1 MKVASHYTQKDLQ
14 KAFVEIGFRPGDII
28 SLQLS
33 LGRLGMLEGASCYE
47 EIANIVIDTLLD
59 LISGFHDN
67 NLIWTGKIYLN
78 KLDITDASI
87 QNKKI
92 GYMLQDYFLFP
103 HFNVKNNLI
112 FSLPKQTRN
121 KKEQALDYLKQI
133 NMVEFSDHYPSELS
147 GGQKARIAC
156 LRAIVSNPDA
166 LLLDEP
172 FSSLDKK
179 TMKSFQKFLFDYVKK
194 LNIPCI
200 IVSHRLVKNLDNS
213 IELNITKFT

>member
-1 MKVASHYTQKDLQ
+1 
-14 KAFVEIGFRPGDII
+14 
-28 SLQLS
+28 
-33 LGRLGMLEGASCYE
+33 MLEVKDITFSFDKKEKKPLIKNLSFKVKKG
-47 EIANIVIDTLLD
+47 EILFISGKSGLGKSTLLD

-200 IVSHRLVKNLDNS
+200 IVSHRLVKNLNNS

>member
-1 MKVASHYTQKDLQ
+1 
-14 KAFVEIGFRPGDII
+14 
-28 SLQLS
+28 
-33 LGRLGMLEGASCYE
+33 MLEIKDITFSFDKKEKKPLIKNLSFKVKKG
-47 EIANIVIDTLLD
+47 EILFISGKSGLGKSTLLD

-67 NLIWTGKIYLN
+67 DLIWTGKIYLN
-78 KLDITDASI
+78 KLDITNASI

-112 FSLPKQTRN
+112 FSLSNETKN
-121 KKEQALDYLKQI
+121 KKEIALHFLKEI
-133 NMVEFSDHYPSELS
+133 NMSEFSDHYPSELS

-156 LRAIVSNPDA
+156 LRAVISNPNA

-172 FSSLDKK
+172 FSSLDRT
-179 TMKSFQKFLFDYVKK
+179 TMKSFQKFLFNYIKE

-200 IVSHRLVKNLDNS
+200 IVSHRLIKNLDNF
-213 IELNITKFT
+213 IELNIAKFT

>member
-1 MKVASHYTQKDLQ
+1 
-14 KAFVEIGFRPGDII
+14 
-28 SLQLS
+28 
-33 LGRLGMLEGASCYE
+33 MLEVKDITFSFDKKEKKPLIKNLSFKVKKGGILFISGKSGLGKS
-47 EIANIVIDTLLD
+47 TLLD
-59 LISGFHDN
+59 LISGFHND

-78 KLDITDASI
+78 KLDITNTSI
-87 QNKKI
+87 QNKRI

-121 KKEQALDYLKQI
+121 KKEQVMNYLEQI
-133 NMVEFSDHYPSELS
+133 NMVEFSNHYPSQLS

-156 LRAIVSNPDA
+156 LRAMISNPNA

-179 TMKSFQKFLFDYVKK
+179 TTKSFQKFLFDFVKK
-194 LNIPCI
+194 LNIPCV
-200 IVSHRLVKNLDNS
+200 IVSHRLVKNLNNS

>member
-1 MKVASHYTQKDLQ
+1 
-14 KAFVEIGFRPGDII
+14 
-28 SLQLS
+28 
-33 LGRLGMLEGASCYE
+33 MLEVKDITFSFDKKEKKPLIKNLSFKVKKG
-47 EIANIVIDTLLD
+47 EILFISGKSGLGKSTLLD

-78 KLDITDASI
+78 KLDITNTSI
-87 QNKKI
+87 QNKRI

-121 KKEQALDYLKQI
+121 KKEQVMNYLEQI
-133 NMVEFSDHYPSELS
+133 NMVEFSNHYPSELS

-156 LRAIVSNPDA
+156 LRAIISNPNA

-179 TMKSFQKFLFDYVKK
+179 TMKTFQKFLFDFVIK
-194 LNIPCI
+194 LNIPCV
-200 IVSHRLVKNLDNS
+200 IVSHRLINNLNNYL
-213 IELNITKFT
+213 ELNITKFT

>member
-1 MKVASHYTQKDLQ
+1 
-14 KAFVEIGFRPGDII
+14 
-28 SLQLS
+28 
-33 LGRLGMLEGASCYE
+33 MLEVKDITFSFDKKEKKPLIKNISFKVKKG
-47 EIANIVIDTLLD
+47 EILFISGKSGLGKSTLLD

-78 KLDITDASI
+78 KIDITDASI

-112 FSLPKQTRN
+112 FSLPKETKN
-121 KKEQALDYLKQI
+121 KKEYVLNFLKKI
-133 NMVEFSDHYPSELS
+133 NMSEFSDHYPSELS

-156 LRAIVSNPDA
+156 LRAIISNPNA

-179 TMKSFQKFLFDYVKK
+179 TIKSFQKFLFDYVKK

-200 IVSHRLVKNLDNS
+200 IVSHRLVKNLNNS
-213 IELNITKFT
+213 SELNITKFAQI

>member
-1 MKVASHYTQKDLQ
+1 
-14 KAFVEIGFRPGDII
+14 
-28 SLQLS
+28 
-33 LGRLGMLEGASCYE
+33 MLEVKDITFSFDKKEKKPLIKNLSFKVKKG
-47 EIANIVIDTLLD
+47 EILFISGKSGLGKSTLLD

-67 NLIWTGKIYLN
+67 NLTWTGKIYLN

-200 IVSHRLVKNLDNS
+200 IVSHRLVKNLNNS
-213 IELNITKFT
+213 MELNITKFA

>member
-1 MKVASHYTQKDLQ
+1 
-14 KAFVEIGFRPGDII
+14 
-28 SLQLS
+28 
-33 LGRLGMLEGASCYE
+33 MLEIKDITFSFDKKEKKPLIKNLSFKVKKG
-47 EIANIVIDTLLD
+47 EILFISGKSGLGKSTLLD

-78 KLDITDASI
+78 KHDITNASI

-200 IVSHRLVKNLDNS
+200 IISHRLVKNLNNS
-213 IELNITKFT
+213 MELNITKFA

>member
-1 MKVASHYTQKDLQ
+1 
-14 KAFVEIGFRPGDII
+14 
-28 SLQLS
+28 
-33 LGRLGMLEGASCYE
+33 
-47 EIANIVIDTLLD
+47 
-59 LISGFHDN
+59 
-67 NLIWTGKIYLN
+67 
-78 KLDITDASI
+78 
-87 QNKKI
+87 
-92 GYMLQDYFLFP
+92 MLQDYFLFP

-156 LRAIVSNPDA
+156 LRAVISNPEA

-179 TMKSFQKFLFDYVKK
+179 TLKLFQKFLFEYIKELK
-194 LNIPCI
+194 IPCI
-200 IVSHRLVKNLDNS
+200 IVSHRLIKNLNNF
-213 IELNITKFT
+213 IELNISKFT

>member
-1 MKVASHYTQKDLQ
+1 
-14 KAFVEIGFRPGDII
+14 
-28 SLQLS
+28 
-33 LGRLGMLEGASCYE
+33 MLEVKDITFSFDKKEKKPLIKNLSFKVKKG
-47 EIANIVIDTLLD
+47 EILFISGKSGLGKSTLLD

-78 KLDITDASI
+78 KLDITNTSI
-87 QNKKI
+87 QNKRI

-112 FSLPKQTRN
+112 FSLPKQTKN
-121 KKEQALDYLKQI
+121 KKEQVMNYLEQI
-133 NMVEFSDHYPSELS
+133 NMVEYSNHYPSELS

-156 LRAIVSNPDA
+156 LRAIISNPDA

-200 IVSHRLVKNLDNS
+200 IVSHRLVENVNNS
-213 IELNITKFT
+213 MELNITKFA

>member
-1 MKVASHYTQKDLQ
+1 
-14 KAFVEIGFRPGDII
+14 
-28 SLQLS
+28 
-33 LGRLGMLEGASCYE
+33 MLEVKDITFSFDKKEKKPLIKNLSFKVKKG
-47 EIANIVIDTLLD
+47 EILFISGKSGLGKSTLLD

-78 KLDITDASI
+78 KLDITNTSI
-87 QNKKI
+87 QNKRI

-112 FSLPKQTRN
+112 FSLPKQTKN
-121 KKEQALDYLKQI
+121 KKEQVMNYLEQI
-133 NMVEFSDHYPSELS
+133 NMVEFSNHYPSELS

-156 LRAIVSNPDA
+156 LRAIISNPNA

-179 TMKSFQKFLFDYVKK
+179 TMKSFQKFLFDFVKK

-200 IVSHRLVKNLDNS
+200 IVSHRLVKILNNS
-213 IELNITKFT
+213 SELNITKFSQK

>member
-1 MKVASHYTQKDLQ
+1 
-14 KAFVEIGFRPGDII
+14 
-28 SLQLS
+28 
-33 LGRLGMLEGASCYE
+33 MLEVKDITFSFDKKEKKPLIKNLSFKVKKG
-47 EIANIVIDTLLD
+47 EILFISGKSGLGKSTLLD

-67 NLIWTGKIYLN
+67 NLIWSGKIYLN
-78 KLDITDASI
+78 KHDITNASI

-200 IVSHRLVKNLDNS
+200 IVSHRLVENLNNS
-213 IELNITKFT
+213 MEINITKFA

>member
-1 MKVASHYTQKDLQ
+1 
-14 KAFVEIGFRPGDII
+14 
-28 SLQLS
+28 
-33 LGRLGMLEGASCYE
+33 MLEVKDITFSFDKKEKKPLIKNLSFKVKKG
-47 EIANIVIDTLLD
+47 EILFISGKSGLGKSTLLD

-78 KLDITDASI
+78 KLDITNTSI
-87 QNKKI
+87 QDKRI

-121 KKEQALDYLKQI
+121 KKEQVLNYLKQI

-200 IVSHRLVKNLDNS
+200 IVSHRLVKNLNNS
-213 IELNITKFT
+213 SELNITKFAQN

>member
-1 MKVASHYTQKDLQ
+1 
-14 KAFVEIGFRPGDII
+14 
-28 SLQLS
+28 
-33 LGRLGMLEGASCYE
+33 MLEVKDITFSFDKKEKKPLIKNLSFKVNKG
-47 EIANIVIDTLLD
+47 EILFISGKSGLGKSTLLD

-78 KLDITDASI
+78 KLDITNISI
-87 QNKKI
+87 QNKRI

-133 NMVEFSDHYPSELS
+133 NMVEFSNHYPSELS

-156 LRAIVSNPDA
+156 LRAIISNPDA

-179 TMKSFQKFLFDYVKK
+179 TMKSFQKFLFDFVIK

-200 IVSHRLVKNLDNS
+200 IVSHRLVKNLNNS

>member
-1 MKVASHYTQKDLQ
+1 
-14 KAFVEIGFRPGDII
+14 
-28 SLQLS
+28 
-33 LGRLGMLEGASCYE
+33 MLEVKDITFSFDKKEKKPLIKNLSFKVKKG
-47 EIANIVIDTLLD
+47 EILFISGKSGLGKSTLLD

-78 KLDITDASI
+78 KIDITNIPI
-87 QNKKI
+87 QNKRI

-121 KKEQALDYLKQI
+121 KKEQVMNYLEQI
-133 NMVEFSDHYPSELS
+133 NMVEFSNHYPSELS

-156 LRAIVSNPDA
+156 LRAIISNPNA

-179 TMKSFQKFLFDYVKK
+179 TMKSFQKFLFDFVKK
-194 LNIPCI
+194 LNIPCL
-200 IVSHRLVKNLDNS
+200 IVSHRLVKNLNNS

>member
-1 MKVASHYTQKDLQ
+1 
-14 KAFVEIGFRPGDII
+14 
-28 SLQLS
+28 
-33 LGRLGMLEGASCYE
+33 MLEIKDITFSFDKKEKKPLIKNLSFKVKKG
-47 EIANIVIDTLLD
+47 EILFISGKSGLGKSTLLD

-78 KLDITDASI
+78 KLDITNASI

-179 TMKSFQKFLFDYVKK
+179 TIKSFQKFLFEYVKK
-194 LNIPCI
+194 LNIPCV
-200 IVSHRLVKNLDNS
+200 IVSHRLIENLNNS
-213 IELNITKFT
+213 MELNITKFA

>member
-1 MKVASHYTQKDLQ
+1 
-14 KAFVEIGFRPGDII
+14 
-28 SLQLS
+28 
-33 LGRLGMLEGASCYE
+33 MLEVKDITFSFDKKEKKPLIKNLNFKVKKG
-47 EIANIVIDTLLD
+47 EILFISGKSGLGKSTLLD

-78 KLDITDASI
+78 KVDITNISI
-87 QNKKI
+87 QNKRI

-121 KKEQALDYLKQI
+121 KKEQVMNYLEQI
-133 NMVEFSDHYPSELS
+133 NMVDFSNHYPSELS

-156 LRAIVSNPDA
+156 LRAIISNPNA

-179 TMKSFQKFLFDYVKK
+179 TMKSFQEFLFDFVKK
-194 LNIPCI
+194 LNIPCV
-200 IVSHRLVKNLDNS
+200 IVSHRLVKNLKNS

>member
-1 MKVASHYTQKDLQ
+1 
-14 KAFVEIGFRPGDII
+14 
-28 SLQLS
+28 
-33 LGRLGMLEGASCYE
+33 MLEVKDITFSFDKKEKKPLIKNLSFKVKKG
-47 EIANIVIDTLLD
+47 EILFISGKSGLGKSTLLD

-78 KLDITDASI
+78 KLDITNTSI
-87 QNKKI
+87 QNKRI

-121 KKEQALDYLKQI
+121 KKEQVLNYLKQI
-133 NMVEFSDHYPSELS
+133 NMAEFSEHYPSELS

-156 LRAIVSNPDA
+156 LRAIISNPNA

-179 TMKSFQKFLFDYVKK
+179 TMKSFQKFLFDYVRE

-200 IVSHRLVKNLDNS
+200 IVSHRLIKNLNN
-213 IELNITKFT
+213 INELNIAKFT

>member
-1 MKVASHYTQKDLQ
+1 
-14 KAFVEIGFRPGDII
+14 
-28 SLQLS
+28 
-33 LGRLGMLEGASCYE
+33 MLEVKDITFSFDKKEKKPLIKNLSFTVKKG
-47 EIANIVIDTLLD
+47 EILFISGKSGLGKSTLLD

-78 KLDITDASI
+78 KLDITNASI

-156 LRAIVSNPDA
+156 LRAIISNPNA

-179 TMKSFQKFLFDYVKK
+179 TMKSFQHFLFDYVKK
-194 LNIPCI
+194 LNIPCV
-200 IVSHRLVKNLDNS
+200 IVSHRLIKNLNNS
-213 IELNITKFT
+213 FEINISKFT

>member
-1 MKVASHYTQKDLQ
+1 
-14 KAFVEIGFRPGDII
+14 
-28 SLQLS
+28 
-33 LGRLGMLEGASCYE
+33 MLEVKDITFSFDKKEKKPLIKNLSFKVKKG
-47 EIANIVIDTLLD
+47 EILFISGKSGLGKSTLLD

-78 KLDITDASI
+78 KHDITNALI

-112 FSLPKQTRN
+112 FSLPRETKN
-121 KKEQALDYLKQI
+121 KKEKVIHFLNEID
-133 NMVEFSDHYPSELS
+133 MTEFLNHYPSELS
-147 GGQKARIAC
+147 GGQKARVAC
-156 LRAIVSNPDA
+156 LRAIISNPDA

-179 TMKSFQKFLFDYVKK
+179 TIQSFQKFLFDYVRK

-200 IVSHRLVKNLDNS
+200 IVSHRLIKNVNNS
-213 IELNITKFT
+213 FELNITKFT

>member
-1 MKVASHYTQKDLQ
+1 
-14 KAFVEIGFRPGDII
+14 
-28 SLQLS
+28 
-33 LGRLGMLEGASCYE
+33 MLEVKDITFSFDKKEKKPLIKNLSFKVKKG
-47 EIANIVIDTLLD
+47 EILFISGKSGLGKSTLLD

-78 KLDITDASI
+78 KINITNASI

-156 LRAIVSNPDA
+156 LRAIISNPDA

-200 IVSHRLVKNLDNS
+200 VVSHRLVKNLNNS
-213 IELNITKFT
+213 SELNITKFAQK

>member
-1 MKVASHYTQKDLQ
+1 
-14 KAFVEIGFRPGDII
+14 
-28 SLQLS
+28 
-33 LGRLGMLEGASCYE
+33 MLEVKDITFSFNKKEKKPLIKNLSFKVKKG
-47 EIANIVIDTLLD
+47 EILFISGKSGLGKSTLLD

-78 KLDITDASI
+78 KLDITNASI
-87 QNKKI
+87 QNKRI

-121 KKEQALDYLKQI
+121 KKEQVLNYLKQI
-133 NMVEFSDHYPSELS
+133 NMAEFSEHYPSELS

-156 LRAIVSNPDA
+156 LRAIISNPNA

-179 TMKSFQKFLFDYVKK
+179 TMKSFQKFLFYYVRE

-200 IVSHRLVKNLDNS
+200 IVSHRLIKNLNNI
-213 IELNITKFT
+213 IELNIAKFT

>member
-1 MKVASHYTQKDLQ
+1 
-14 KAFVEIGFRPGDII
+14 
-28 SLQLS
+28 
-33 LGRLGMLEGASCYE
+33 MLEVKDITFSFDKKEKKPLIKNLSFKVKKG
-47 EIANIVIDTLLD
+47 EILFISGKSGLGKSTLLD

-78 KLDITDASI
+78 KLDITNTSI
-87 QNKKI
+87 QNKRI

-121 KKEQALDYLKQI
+121 KKEQVMNYLKQV
-133 NMVEFSDHYPSELS
+133 NMVEFSNHYPSELS

-156 LRAIVSNPDA
+156 LRAIISNPDA

-179 TMKSFQKFLFDYVKK
+179 TMKSFQKFLFDFVKK
-194 LNIPCI
+194 LNIPCV
-200 IVSHRLVKNLDNS
+200 IVSHRLLKNLNNS
-213 IELNITKFT
+213 MELNITKFT

>member
-1 MKVASHYTQKDLQ
+1 
-14 KAFVEIGFRPGDII
+14 
-28 SLQLS
+28 
-33 LGRLGMLEGASCYE
+33 MLEIKDIKFSFDKKEKKPLIKNLSFTVKKG
-47 EIANIVIDTLLD
+47 EILFLSGKSGLGKSTLLD

-156 LRAIVSNPDA
+156 LRAIISNPDA

-179 TMKSFQKFLFDYVKK
+179 TIKSFQKFLFDYIKE

-200 IVSHRLVKNLDNS
+200 IVSHRLIKNSNNF
-213 IELNITKFT
+213 IELNISKFT

>member
-1 MKVASHYTQKDLQ
+1 
-14 KAFVEIGFRPGDII
+14 
-28 SLQLS
+28 
-33 LGRLGMLEGASCYE
+33 MLEVKDITFSFDKKEKKPLIKNLSFKVKKG
-47 EIANIVIDTLLD
+47 EILFISGKSGLGKSTLLD

-67 NLIWTGKIYLN
+67 NLIWKGKIYLN
-78 KLDITDASI
+78 KLDITNASI

-112 FSLPKQTRN
+112 FSLPRETKN
-121 KKEQALDYLKQI
+121 KKEKVIHFLNEID
-133 NMVEFSDHYPSELS
+133 MTEFLNHYPSELS

-156 LRAIVSNPDA
+156 LRAVISNPDA

-179 TMKSFQKFLFDYVKK
+179 TMKSFQKFLFDYIRK
-194 LNIPCI
+194 LNIPCV
-200 IVSHRLVKNLDNS
+200 IVSHRLIKNLNNYM
-213 IELNITKFT
+213 ELNITKFI

>member
-1 MKVASHYTQKDLQ
+1 
-14 KAFVEIGFRPGDII
+14 
-28 SLQLS
+28 
-33 LGRLGMLEGASCYE
+33 MLEIKDITFSFDKKEKKPLIKNLSFKVKKG
-47 EIANIVIDTLLD
+47 EILFISGKSGLGKSTLLD

-78 KLDITDASI
+78 KIDITNASI

-112 FSLPKQTRN
+112 FSLPKKTRN

-156 LRAIVSNPDA
+156 LRAIISNPNA

-179 TMKSFQKFLFDYVKK
+179 TMKSFQHFLFDYVKK
-194 LNIPCI
+194 LNIPCV
-200 IVSHRLVKNLDNS
+200 IVSHRLIKNLNNS
-213 IELNITKFT
+213 FEINISKFT

>member
-1 MKVASHYTQKDLQ
+1 
-14 KAFVEIGFRPGDII
+14 
-28 SLQLS
+28 
-33 LGRLGMLEGASCYE
+33 MLEVKDITFSFDKKEKKPLIKNLSFKVKKG
-47 EIANIVIDTLLD
+47 EILFISGKSGLGKSTLLD

-78 KLDITDASI
+78 KLDITNTSI
-87 QNKKI
+87 QNKRI

-121 KKEQALDYLKQI
+121 KKEQVMNYLEQI
-133 NMVEFSDHYPSELS
+133 NMVEFSNHYPSELS

-156 LRAIVSNPDA
+156 LRAIISNPNA

-179 TMKSFQKFLFDYVKK
+179 TMKSFQKFLFDFVIK
-194 LNIPCI
+194 LNIPCV
-200 IVSHRLVKNLDNS
+200 IVSHRLVKNLNNS
-213 IELNITKFT
+213 MELNITKFT

>member
-1 MKVASHYTQKDLQ
+1 
-14 KAFVEIGFRPGDII
+14 
-28 SLQLS
+28 
-33 LGRLGMLEGASCYE
+33 MLEVKDITFSFDKKEKKPLIKNLSFKVKKG
-47 EIANIVIDTLLD
+47 EILFISGKSGLGKSTLLD

-78 KLDITDASI
+78 KLDITNTSI
-87 QNKKI
+87 QNKRI

-112 FSLPKQTRN
+112 FSLPKQTKN
-121 KKEQALDYLKQI
+121 KKEQVMNYLEQI
-133 NMVEFSDHYPSELS
+133 NMVEYSNHYPSELS

-156 LRAIVSNPDA
+156 LRAIISNPNA

-194 LNIPCI
+194 LNIPCV
-200 IVSHRLVKNLDNS
+200 IVSHRMIENLNNS
-213 IELNITKFT
+213 MELNITKFA

>member
-1 MKVASHYTQKDLQ
+1 
-14 KAFVEIGFRPGDII
+14 
-28 SLQLS
+28 
-33 LGRLGMLEGASCYE
+33 MLEVKDITFSFDKKEKKPLIKNLSFKVKKG
-47 EIANIVIDTLLD
+47 EILFISGKSGLGKSTLLD

-78 KLDITDASI
+78 KLDITNASI
-87 QNKKI
+87 QNKRI

-121 KKEQALDYLKQI
+121 KKEQVLNYLKQI
-133 NMVEFSDHYPSELS
+133 NMVEFSDHYTSELS

-179 TMKSFQKFLFDYVKK
+179 TMKSFKKFLFDFVKK

-200 IVSHRLVKNLDNS
+200 IVSHRLVKNLNNS
-213 IELNITKFT
+213 SELNITKFAQN

>member
-1 MKVASHYTQKDLQ
+1 
-14 KAFVEIGFRPGDII
+14 
-28 SLQLS
+28 
-33 LGRLGMLEGASCYE
+33 MLEVKDITFSFDKKEKKPLIKNLSFTVKKG
-47 EIANIVIDTLLD
+47 EILFLSGKSGLGKSTLLD

-78 KLDITDASI
+78 KLDITNASI

-112 FSLPKQTRN
+112 FSLPKQIRN

-156 LRAIVSNPDA
+156 LRAIISNPEA

-172 FSSLDKK
+172 FSSLDK
-179 TMKSFQKFLFDYVKK
+179 TTIKSFQKFLFDYIKE

-200 IVSHRLVKNLDNS
+200 IVSHRLIKNLNNC

>member
-1 MKVASHYTQKDLQ
+1 
-14 KAFVEIGFRPGDII
+14 
-28 SLQLS
+28 
-33 LGRLGMLEGASCYE
+33 MLEVKDITFSFDKKEKKPLIKNLSFKVKKG
-47 EIANIVIDTLLD
+47 EILFISGKSGLGKSTLLD

-78 KLDITDASI
+78 KIDITNISI
-87 QNKKI
+87 QNKRI

-121 KKEQALDYLKQI
+121 KKEQALDYLEQI
-133 NMVEFSDHYPSELS
+133 NMVEFSNHYPSELS

-156 LRAIVSNPDA
+156 LRAIISNPNA

-200 IVSHRLVKNLDNS
+200 IVSHRLVKNLNNS
-213 IELNITKFT
+213 LELNITKFAQK

>member
-1 MKVASHYTQKDLQ
+1 
-14 KAFVEIGFRPGDII
+14 
-28 SLQLS
+28 
-33 LGRLGMLEGASCYE
+33 MLEIKDITFSFDKKEKKPLIKNLSFKVKKG
-47 EIANIVIDTLLD
+47 EILFISGKSGLGKSTLLD

-78 KLDITDASI
+78 KHDITNSSI

-194 LNIPCI
+194 LNIPCV
-200 IVSHRLVKNLDNS
+200 IVSHRMIENLNNS
-213 IELNITKFT
+213 MELNITKFA

>member
-1 MKVASHYTQKDLQ
+1 
-14 KAFVEIGFRPGDII
+14 
-28 SLQLS
+28 
-33 LGRLGMLEGASCYE
+33 MLEIKDITFSFDKKEKKPLIKNLSFKVKKG
-47 EIANIVIDTLLD
+47 EILFISGKSGLGKSTLLD

-78 KLDITDASI
+78 KLEITYASI

-200 IVSHRLVKNLDNS
+200 IVSHRLVENLNNS
-213 IELNITKFT
+213 MELNITKFA

>member
-1 MKVASHYTQKDLQ
+1 
-14 KAFVEIGFRPGDII
+14 
-28 SLQLS
+28 
-33 LGRLGMLEGASCYE
+33 MLEVKDITFSFDKKEKKPLIKNLSFKVKKG
-47 EIANIVIDTLLD
+47 EILFVSGKSGLGKSTLLD

-67 NLIWTGKIYLN
+67 NLIWTGKIHLN
-78 KLDITDASI
+78 KLDITNTSI
-87 QNKKI
+87 QNKRI

-121 KKEQALDYLKQI
+121 KKEQALDYLKKI

-156 LRAIVSNPDA
+156 LRAIISNPDA

-172 FSSLDKK
+172 FSSLDKN

-200 IVSHRLVKNLDNS
+200 IVSHRLVKNLNNS
-213 IELNITKFT
+213 MELNITKFT

>member
-1 MKVASHYTQKDLQ
+1 
-14 KAFVEIGFRPGDII
+14 
-28 SLQLS
+28 
-33 LGRLGMLEGASCYE
+33 MLEVKDITFSFDKKEKKPLIKNLSFKVKKG
-47 EIANIVIDTLLD
+47 EILFISGKSGLGKSTLLD

-78 KLDITDASI
+78 KLDITNASI

-179 TMKSFQKFLFDYVKK
+179 TMKSFQKFLFDYVKE

-200 IVSHRLVKNLDNS
+200 IVSHRLVENLNNS
-213 IELNITKFT
+213 SEVSITKFAQK

>member
-1 MKVASHYTQKDLQ
+1 
-14 KAFVEIGFRPGDII
+14 
-28 SLQLS
+28 
-33 LGRLGMLEGASCYE
+33 MLEVKDITFSFDKKEKKPLIKNLSFKVKKG
-47 EIANIVIDTLLD
+47 EILFISGKSGLGKSTLLD

-78 KLDITDASI
+78 KLDITNTSI
-87 QNKKI
+87 QNKRI

-103 HFNVKNNLI
+103 HFIVKNNLI
-112 FSLPKQTRN
+112 FSLPKQTKN
-121 KKEQALDYLKQI
+121 KKEQVMNYLEQI
-133 NMVEFSDHYPSELS
+133 NMVEFSNHYPSELS

-156 LRAIVSNPDA
+156 LRAIISNPNA

-179 TMKSFQKFLFDYVKK
+179 TIKSFQKFLFDFVKK

-200 IVSHRLVKNLDNS
+200 IVSHRLVKNLNNS
-213 IELNITKFT
+213 SELNITKFAQK

>member
-1 MKVASHYTQKDLQ
+1 
-14 KAFVEIGFRPGDII
+14 
-28 SLQLS
+28 
-33 LGRLGMLEGASCYE
+33 MLEVKDITFSFDKKEKKPLIKNLNFKVQKG
-47 EIANIVIDTLLD
+47 EILFISGKSGLGKSTLLD
-59 LISGFHDN
+59 LISGFYDN

-78 KLDITDASI
+78 ELDITNVSI

-156 LRAIVSNPDA
+156 LRAIISNPNA

-179 TMKSFQKFLFDYVKK
+179 TMKSFQHFLFDYVKK
-194 LNIPCI
+194 LNIPCV
-200 IVSHRLVKNLDNS
+200 IVSHRLIKNLNNS
-213 IELNITKFT
+213 FEINISKFT